1 MRQGNMFTANYGVGN
16 ITMRHG

>member
-1 MRQGNMFTANYGVGN
+1 MLTANYGVGN